1 MPVQSARTI
10 GFIGLGNIGMPMAEN
25 LVKAGHAVLA
35 WDASPAALERAGAMG
50 AIPAQSALDVANRAD
65 TVLLSLP
72 TPAVVEQVVLGE
84 GGVAQG
90 TALRCLIDL
99 STSGPRTARMLAEAL
114 AARGGA
120 ALEAPVSGGVGGA
133 MAATLAIMVSGP
145 RAAFAGAED
154 VLKLLGRPFFVGEGA
169 GLAQTMKLVNNMVS
183 GAALAITAE
192 AMAMGAKAGIDPA
205 VMIEV
210 MNAGSARNTATADKF
225 PKAVLT
231 GTFDY
236 GFAAELMLK
245 DNRLFLNEAE
255 AMGLDLPACREM
267 VARWADT
274 VAELG
279 PCDFTAIA
287 RLMQRRA
294 CVSLQSR
301 GEG

>member
-1 MPVQSARTI
+1 MTRTV
-10 GFIGLGNIGMPMAEN
+10 GFVGLGNIGMPMAEN
-25 LVKAGHAVLA
+25 LA
-35 WDASPAALERAGAMG
+35 RAGLHVVAYDIS
-50 AIPAQSALDVANRAD
+50 ADALAQAAACGIAAAASAREVADRAE
-65 TVLLSLP
+65 VVFVSLP

-84 GGVAQG
+84 GQVAQG

-99 STSGPRTARMLAEAL
+99 STSGPRTARKLAEAL
-114 AARGGA
+114 ALRGGA
-120 ALEAPVSGGVGGA
+120 ALEAPISGGVGGA
-133 MAATLAIMVSGP
+133 RAATLAIMVSGP
-145 RAAFAGAED
+145 RAAYDAACD
-154 VLKLLGRPFFVGEGA
+154 LLALLGRPIFVGEGA

-231 GTFDY
+231 GSYDY

-245 DNRLFLNEAE
+245 DNRLFLAEAE

-267 VARWADT
+267 TARWADT
-274 VAELG
+274 VREQGA
-279 PCDFTAIA
+279 CDFTAIA
-287 RLMQRRA
+287 QVMERRA
-294 CVSLQSR
+294 GVSLR
-301 GEG
+301 AGEEA

>member
-1 MPVQSARTI
+1 MASEPPRAI
-10 GFIGLGNIGMPMAEN
+10 GFIGLGNIGLPMAEN
-25 LVKAGHAVLA
+25 LARAGIEVIAF
-35 WDASPAALERAGAMG
+35 DASPQALERARALGLT
-50 AIPAQSALDVANRAD
+50 PAQSARDVADRAE

-72 TPAVVEQVVLGE
+72 TPAVVEDVVLGE

-90 TALRCLIDL
+90 KALRCLIDL
-99 STSGPRTARMLAEAL
+99 STSGPRTARRLAEAM

-133 MAATLAIMVSGP
+133 KAATLAIMVSGP
-145 RAAFAGAED
+145 RAAFDGAQG
-154 VLKLLGRPFFVGEGA
+154 LLAMLGRPLFVGGGA

-210 MNAGSARNTATADKF
+210 MNAGSARNTATLDKF
-225 PKAVLT
+225 PKAVLP
-231 GTFDY
+231 GTYDY

-245 DNRLFLNEAE
+245 DNRLFLSEAE

-267 VARWADT
+267 VSRWADT
-274 VAELG
+274 VDELG
-279 PCDFTAIA
+279 SCDFTAIA
-287 RLMQRRA
+287 RLMERRA
-294 CVSLQSR
+294 GVSLQSR
-301 GEG
+301 AEA